1 MRSLPLTICLSQ
13 MRTPLFQYPRAP
25 FSNLQVNC
33 WLTARSWQPT
43 PVFQPGEL
51 LWTEKPGGLQCI
63 GLQRVE
69 HDWSDLAHTQ
79 TPSLMT
85 PYDFYQWFPTWRGRS
100 VKLGLDDP
108 HVCSMQL
115 PVCPGDRCVVFFMQ
129 VNAVAIHAIQN
140 RSVIRLLYVTQLSV
154 CFLIKQL
161 KRYTYQM
168 TVSEAQKLFIS

>member
-1 MRSLPLTICLSQ
+1 MWSPACKTAYDSFKTFPPFWWSGLSGWKSTREGSLVHCYLWAIAWWLFFWAGVGYEARSGVRSLPLTICLSQ

-43 PVFQPGEL
+43 PVFQPREL

-69 HDWSDLAHTQ
+69 HDWRDLAHTQ

-85 PYDFYQWFPTWRGRS
+85 PYDF
-100 VKLGLDDP
+100 
-108 HVCSMQL
+108 
-115 PVCPGDRCVVFFMQ
+115 
-129 VNAVAIHAIQN
+129 
-140 RSVIRLLYVTQLSV
+140 
-154 CFLIKQL
+154 
-161 KRYTYQM
+161 
-168 TVSEAQKLFIS
+168 